1 MNLLAMS
8 KDKEKTLIETI
19 TNKVKSIFADEP
31 KAEETKENLMVEAV
45 VKDTGITISAES
57 WEVGQTVNTI
67 TEEGDTIAIPEGT
80 YELEDGTI
88 LTVDADG
95 VILEI
100 VTEEVEEVEEVEA
113 EKKEEEMSTEKKEP
127 VYVTEE
133 QLSAAMAPV
142 LQALEKVAVK
152 MSSME
157 PKEKK
162 EEADTDK
169 VQAENKLLKQR
180 LSEKRKSIKLEKE
193 KSETTVDPLGKV
205 KNRGHVNGVRQRVMK
220 NFEDFDFTIQKS
232 SEPIDLN

>member
-8 KDKEKTLIETI
+8 QDKEKTLIETI

-45 VKDTGITISAES
+45 VKDTGIIISAES

-100 VTEEVEEVEEVEA
+100 VTEEVEEVEEVET
-113 EKKEEEMSTEKKEP
+113 EKKEEEMSAEKKEP

>member
-1 MNLLAMS
+1 MS
-8 KDKEKTLIETI
+8 QDKEKTLIETI

-45 VKDTGITISAES
+45 VKDTGIIISAES

-100 VTEEVEEVEEVEA
+100 VTEEVEEVEEVET
-113 EKKEEEMSTEKKEP
+113 EKKEEEMSAEKKEP

>member
-1 MNLLAMS
+1 MS

-19 TNKVKSIFADEP
+19 TNKVKSIFTEET
-31 KAEETKENLMVEAV
+31 KAEEKKEKLMVEAV
-45 VKDTGITISAES
+45 VKDTGIAISAEA
-57 WEVGQTVNTI
+57 WEVGQVVTTV
-67 TEEGDTIAIPEGT
+67 TEEGDSIAIPEGT

-88 LTVDADG
+88 LAIDADG
-95 VILEI
+95 IILEI
-100 VTEEVEEVEEVEA
+100 TPAEAEGEEEEVEA
-113 EKKEEEMSTEKKEP
+113 KKKEEDMAADKKEP

-142 LQALEKVAVK
+142 LQALEKVATK

-157 PKEKK
+157 PKAEK

-180 LSEKRKSIKLEKE
+180 LSEKRKSIKLQKE
-193 KSETTVDPLGKV
+193 KSATTVDRDGKV
-205 KNRGHVNGVRQRVMK
+205 SNRGHVNGVRQRVMK

-232 SEPIDLN
+232 NEPVDLN